1 MNVKE
6 YLEQAKYLDMRI
18 NSKVEQ
24 LSTLNDLAT
33 KCTVT
38 LSDMPRNPN
47 KGISN
52 MEDTIV
58 KIIDLQEEINR
69 DIDQLVDLK
78 REIMVVIKKISNVEY
93 QTILENRYLSFMS
106 WEQIAVEMKYSIQ
119 QIYRLRDRAHKVV
132 EKIVFDEK
140 MVGNVIE

>member
-1 MNVKE
+1 MNVKD

-38 LSDMPRNPN
+38 LSDMPRNPK
-47 KGISN
+47 KGTSS
-52 MEDTIV
+52 MEDTII
-58 KIIDLQEEINR
+58 KIIGLQEEINR
-69 DIDQLVDLK
+69 DIDNLVDLK
-78 REIMVVIKKISNVEY
+78 REIMEVIKKVENVEY

-106 WEQIAVEMKYSIQ
+106 WEKIAVEMKYSIQ
-119 QIYRLRDRAHKVV
+119 QIYRLRDKAQKEV
-132 EKIVFDEK
+132 EKILVA
-140 MVGNVIE
+140 

>member
-1 MNVKE
+1 
-6 YLEQAKYLDMRI
+6 
-18 NSKVEQ
+18 
-24 LSTLNDLAT
+24 
-33 KCTVT
+33 
-38 LSDMPRNPN
+38 
-47 KGISN
+47 

-78 REIMVVIKKISNVEY
+78 REIMLVIKKISNVEY

>member
-1 MNVKE
+1 MKVKE

-119 QIYRLRDRAHKVV
+119 HIYRLRDRAHKVV

-140 MVGNVIE
+140 MIGNLIE

>member
-18 NSKVEQ
+18 NAKVEQ

-140 MVGNVIE
+140 MIGNVIE

>member
-47 KGISN
+47 KATSN